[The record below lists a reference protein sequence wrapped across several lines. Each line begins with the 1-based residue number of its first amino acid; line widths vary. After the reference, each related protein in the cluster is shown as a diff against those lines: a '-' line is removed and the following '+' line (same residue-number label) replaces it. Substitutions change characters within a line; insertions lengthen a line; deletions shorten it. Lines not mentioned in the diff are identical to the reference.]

1 MHEDDELA
9 VITEG
14 YTRDRHWEIVY
25 HDLIDLYG
33 PKIGLDGIGLW
44 VTYKRFIQHNPD
56 HLLTDKAWPSHRG
69 LLAPL
74 FKVGQTS
81 LRNTRRDLVD
91 AGLIEVTKGRDLARR
106 SQEDYDRQVLS
117 WHEEGKPRK
126 PVRRIT
132 LGQLAAMGI
141 QNPSRTLFIEVNDP
155 LSFHSFCERFLLTYS
170 PQVTSHNDE
179 GQPVWNM
186 EFDDY
191 DGMIRGPNRL
201 LAATRYIENNLC
213 ARPADRDHWPL
224 VTEQQIRSLLRCK
237 PDDKETINI
246 RRRMLERRAAAA
258 GRADRS
264 QVSTQEPT
272 PLPDDV
278 LSMLRR
284 LRWNGP
290 TAEVAAHFARDPDRV
305 YELLDYW
312 LEHRSEVDNP
322 AAAFRQA
329 LRYASATAPD
339 SIPDELHDL
348 AF

>member
-1 MHEDDELA
+1 MHDQDERA

-25 HDLIDLYG
+25 HDLVDLYG

-44 VTYKRFIQHNPD
+44 VTYRRFVQHNPD

-74 FKVGQTS
+74 FKVGQTR

-91 AGLIEVTKGRDLARR
+91 AGLIDVTKGRDLARR
-106 SQEDYDRQVLS
+106 SQEEYDQQILS

-132 LGQLAAMGI
+132 LSELAAMGI

-155 LSFHSFCERFLLTYS
+155 LPFHAFCEKFALTYS
-170 PQVTSHNDE
+170 PQVTGHNE
-179 GQPVWNM
+179 AGQPIWNM
-186 EFDDY
+186 AFDDY
-191 DGMIRGPNRL
+191 EGLIRGPNRL
-201 LAATRYIENNLC
+201 LAAARYIEDNLC
-213 ARPADRDHWPL
+213 VRGADRSHWPL
-224 VTEQQIRSLLRCK
+224 VTEQQIKSLLRCK
-237 PDDKETINI
+237 PDDAETVNL
-246 RRRMLERRAAAA
+246 RNRLLERRATVARRGERPDSA
-258 GRADRS
+258 RAIS
-264 QVSTQEPT
+264 SALPT
-272 PLPDDV
+272 DV
-278 LSMLRR
+278 LEKLRR

-290 TAEVAAHFARDPDRV
+290 TDEVASYFAKDPDLV

-312 LEHRSEVDNP
+312 LEHRHEVDNP

-329 LRYASATAPD
+329 LRFAPAAPSD
-339 SIPDELHDL
+339 TDQMEELD
-348 AF
+348 F